1 MTVHYLLLIINN
13 MFHSQLNSALFV
25 DAWLTCT
32 VVKIVIMIASNIYRV
47 AVNTVTIVNIVVV
60 IWVAIIFLLQSI
72 ICSLLNEFRDDDLL
86 LLFLQMLLVVGLLL
100 LLLTELLLLWLFKF
114 KRYLGKFRELL
125 WLFLIENSGVIR
137 F

>member
-1 MTVHYLLLIINN
+1 

-100 LLLTELLLLWLFKF
+100 LLLTELIGSQDVINIFSIPHLKYKIKIIRNFLKESIESLLLC
-114 KRYLGKFRELL
+114 YLT
-125 WLFLIENSGVIR
+125 V
-137 F
+137 

>member
-1 MTVHYLLLIINN
+1 MTVHYLLMIIDNV
-13 MFHSQLNSALFV
+13 FILSWIQHLCVF
-25 DAWLTCT
+25 AWLTPT
-32 VVKIVIMIASNIYRV
+32 VVMIMIASNTNGV
-47 AVNTVTIVNIVVV
+47 AVDNVTIVKIVVV
-60 IWVAIIFLLQSI
+60 IWVVIVFLVQSI
-72 ICSLLNEFRDDDLL
+72 VCSLLNEFIDDHLL
-86 LLFLQMLLVVGLLL
+86 LLFPQMLLVVGLLL